1 MSFDLDRLKSIL
13 LNSGLQRKDNSL
25 YQVIAQLI
33 DALKEFQSQ
42 TNDSI
47 SASSGSISGGPILT
61 HIADLANFPTSR
73 VLLAGLGVTFDDSIF
88 GERTITI
95 SSALI
100 ADHVVASD
108 GATPIPAPLD
118 DGFGN
123 FIYVMYTP

>member
-1 MSFDLDRLKSIL
+1 MSFDLDRLKSVL

-33 DALKEFQSQ
+33 DALKEFQNQ
-42 TNDSI
+42 TNAQI
-47 SASSGSISGGPILT
+47 SASSLPISNGPLIT
-61 HIADLANFPTSR
+61 YIADLINFPTSR
-73 VLLAGLGVTFDDSIF
+73 VLLAGSGVTFNDTVF
-88 GERTITI
+88 GERTIDV

-108 GATPIPAPLD
+108 GFEPPTPLS

-123 FIYVMYTP
+123 FIYLMYTP